1 MKPKLPEI
9 VYKYRSWTNDY
20 HKDVL
25 LKRQVFLSP
34 PSDFND
40 PFDCRVTKNHHLLN
54 TPERIEEYIEK
65 GIKGNLGYLISQG
78 RDIEFERNHLRE
90 RLQNLDQYQKEF
102 EALDIEYTD
111 KYLGVLSLS
120 ERWNSILMWSH
131 YGDFHKGYCLG
142 FDEEII
148 RTSGYFGKGGRV
160 TYTND
165 LPKID
170 PINAENEIMT
180 SFYQT
185 HFKAK
190 DWEYEE
196 EYRLTKLYFDKPNE
210 EPNRVIILPEN
221 SIREVVIGLNTSN
234 EHKKEIIS
242 FCKEKTI
249 PVYQAKKEQ
258 YEFKLK
264 RELIN

>member
-1 MKPKLPEI
+1 MEPKLPEI
-9 VYKYRSWTNDY
+9 VYKYRNWTNDFN
-20 HKDVL
+20 KAVL
-25 LKRQVFLSP
+25 LKREVFLSP

-54 TPERIEEYIEK
+54 TNERIEKYIEK
-65 GIKGNLGYLISQG
+65 GIKGNLEYLKSQN
-78 RDIEFERNHLRE
+78 RNIEFEENHLRE
-90 RLQNLDQYQKEF
+90 RLKNLDEYQKHF
-102 EALDIEYTD
+102 EAIDIEYTD

-131 YGDFHKGYCLG
+131 YGDFHKGYCIG
-142 FDEEII
+142 FEEEIM
-148 RTSGYFGKGGRV
+148 RTSGFFGKGGRV
-160 TYTND
+160 TYTNN

-170 PINAENEIMT
+170 PIDDGGKIMT

-190 DWEYEE
+190 EWEYEE
-196 EYRLTKLYFDKPNE
+196 EYRLTKLFFDKPNE
-210 EPNRVIILPEN
+210 EPNRIAVLPDN
-221 SIREVVIGLNTSN
+221 CIREVIIGLNTSK
-234 EHKKEIIS
+234 EHREEIIA
-242 FCKEKTI
+242 FCKKKLI
-249 PVYQAKKEQ
+249 PVYQTQKEQ

>member
-9 VYKYRSWTNDY
+9 VYKYRNWTNEF
-20 HKDVL
+20 HKAVL
-25 LKRQVFLSP
+25 LMNQVFLSP

-54 TPERIEEYIEK
+54 TPEKIEKYLEK
-65 GIKGNLGYLISQG
+65 GIKGNLEYLISEG
-78 RDIEFERNHLRE
+78 RDIEFERKHLRE
-90 RLQNLDQYQKEF
+90 RLKNLDQYQKEF
-102 EALDIEYTD
+102 EAIDIEYTD

-120 ERWNSILMWSH
+120 GIWNSILMWSH
-131 YGDFHKGYCLG
+131 YGDFHKGYCVG

-148 RTSGYFGKGGRV
+148 RKSGFFGTGGNV
-160 TYTND
+160 TYTED

-170 PINAENEIMT
+170 PISAEDKIMT

-190 DWEYEE
+190 EWEYEK
-196 EYRLTKLYFDKPNE
+196 EYRLTKLYFDKPEE
-210 EPNRVIILPEN
+210 EPNRIATLPKN
-221 SIREVVIGLNTSN
+221 CIREVIIGLNT
-234 EHKKEIIS
+234 EEAHKQEIIS
-242 FCKEKTI
+242 FCKVRSI
-249 PVYQAKKEQ
+249 PVYQALKEQ
-258 YEFKLK
+258 YEFKVT